1 MKNYV
6 SAGNVLPFTAA
17 ADFLSGAVVIM
28 GGLIGIAVYDVL
40 TGAVG
45 EAKLDGVYSL
55 PKVGSQAWTVGALI
69 YWDAA
74 NSRCTTSASGN
85 TLMGRAWAP
94 VGSGAGETT
103 GIVRLNH

>member
-17 ADFLSGAVVIM
+17 ADFVSGAVVIM

-40 TGAVG
+40 TGAAG
-45 EAKLDGVYSL
+45 EAKLDGVYTL

-74 NSRCTTSASGN
+74 NSRCTTTSSGN
-85 TLMGRAWAP
+85 TLMGRAWAA